1 MKRKDKRPNRDSNA
15 NHSARP
21 PANGKSPRPAS
32 GEKRSDTRGAARG
45 DTRSAA
51 RGDTRSAAPSAAR
64 GDQKGPSNPKR
75 KARRTGRLREP
86 GATPLDERRAIA
98 PESRAPESPRPLQ
111 SPRPAFTPSAPVIAE
126 SSAVDEFDLHD
137 PDLDSEEAFE
147 LGIGARVVHPN
158 TQYGEAFES
167 LPAEPLERKSGD
179 VEAQI
184 RALEARLDGL
194 IRQRHF
200 DDVNADP
207 EADSHDPVSERRG
220 ALAKTD
226 SSPPAKVEPAE
237 LPAEDFIARKW
248 GRSGLRSRSE
258 EFDDFGLDPSFEQ
271 RVKPVV
277 EFLYRSY
284 FRTTVE
290 GIDNVPA
297 EGRCIVVANHSGALP
312 LDGLMLRAA
321 LRIEHKQKRDLRWLA
336 EDFVYYLPFAGVFMN
351 RVGAV
356 RACPENAERLLE
368 KESIV
373 GVFPEGV
380 HGIKKLFQER
390 YRLQR
395 FGRGGYIRLC
405 LRMRA
410 PIVPCAIIGAEE
422 SSPLLYRLEGLTE
435 LLGLP
440 YFPIT
445 PTFPF
450 LGPAGLL
457 PAPTKWRMR
466 FGEPINLDNYG
477 PEAADDHVLVGR
489 LSERVR
495 SSIQSMLDS
504 GLRER
509 RSVWFG

>member
-1 MKRKDKRPNRDSNA
+1 MKRKDKSRKRDA
-15 NHSARP
+15 NSSSKEAARP
-21 PANGKSPRPAS
+21 RAAKAAPRDARRPAPR
-32 GEKRSDTRGAARG
+32 GEPERTPTNK
-45 DTRSAA
+45 
-51 RGDTRSAAPSAAR
+51 
-64 GDQKGPSNPKR
+64 KR
-75 KARRTGRLREP
+75 KARRTGRSHGPAGVR
-86 GATPLDERRAIA
+86 I
-98 PESRAPESPRPLQ
+98 ESRHIEKPK
-111 SPRPAFTPSAPVIAE
+111 PASAPSTITDSALAE
-126 SSAVDEFDLHD
+126 RTAVDEVGLGDTD
-137 PDLDSEEAFE
+137 IDSEEAFE
-147 LGIGARVVHPN
+147 LGIGSRVVPPT

-167 LPAEPLERKSGD
+167 SQPEPLERRTGD

-194 IRQRHF
+194 IRQRDF
-200 DDVNADP
+200 SDAAS
-207 EADSHDPVSERRG
+207 EAEAEAPAPSSERRPG
-220 ALAKTD
+220 PLAKST
-226 SSPPAKVEPAE
+226 SAPPARIESALP
-237 LPAEDFIARKW
+237 PAEDFISRKW
-248 GRSGLRSRSE
+248 GRAGLRSRSE
-258 EFDDFGLDPSFEQ
+258 DFDDFGLDPSFEQ
-271 RVKPVV
+271 RVLPAV
-277 EFLYRSY
+277 EFLYKTY
-284 FRTTVE
+284 FRTSVE

-312 LDGLMLRAA
+312 LDGPMLRAA
-321 LRIEHKQKRDLRWLA
+321 LRIEHAKKRDLRWLA

-368 KESIV
+368 KESLV
-373 GVFPEGV
+373 AVFPEGV
-380 HGIKKLFQER
+380 HGIKKLFRER
-390 YRLQR
+390 YHLQR

-445 PTFPF
+445 PTFPL
-450 LGPAGLL
+450 LGPLGLL

-466 FGEPINLDNYG
+466 FGEPIHLDSYG

-495 SSIQSMLDS
+495 SSIQAMLDS

>member
-1 MKRKDKRPNRDSNA
+1 MHTPRQAPM
-15 NHSARP
+15 HTPRP
-21 PANGKSPRPAS
+21 P
-32 GEKRSDTRGAARG
+32 
-45 DTRSAA
+45 
-51 RGDTRSAAPSAAR
+51 
-64 GDQKGPSNPKR
+64 
-75 KARRTGRLREP
+75 
-86 GATPLDERRAIA
+86 
-98 PESRAPESPRPLQ
+98 
-111 SPRPAFTPSAPVIAE
+111 FSAPPPLLDPHI
-126 SSAVDEFDLHD
+126 DEASLNETDLE
-137 PDLDSEEAFE
+137 SEEAFE
-147 LGIGARVVHPN
+147 LGIGARVIPPT
-158 TQYGEAFES
+158 TQYGEAYDS
-167 LPAEPLERKSGD
+167 TPPEPLERKAGD

-184 RALEARLDGL
+184 RGLEARLDGL

-200 DDVNADP
+200 AEPAPDSVNG
-207 EADSHDPVSERRG
+207 EPVSERST
-220 ALAKTD
+220 LAKAD
-226 SSPPAKVEPAE
+226 SSPPAKVESPE
-237 LPAEDFIARKW
+237 TPVSDFISRKW
-248 GRSGLRSRSE
+248 GRSALRSRSE
-258 EFDDFGLDPSFEQ
+258 EVDDFGLDPSFEQ

-284 FRTTVE
+284 FRTTAE
-290 GIDNVPA
+290 GIDHIPA

-380 HGIKKLFQER
+380 HGIKKLFQDR

-495 SSIQSMLDS
+495 SSIQAMLDS

>member
-1 MKRKDKRPNRDSNA
+1 VKRKDKRPKRDSSA
-15 NHSARP
+15 NQSVR
-21 PANGKSPRPAS
+21 SQPRPAKS
-32 GEKRSDTRGAARG
+32 EKRGEARGAAASG
-45 DTRSAA
+45 TRAEQ
-51 RGDTRSAAPSAAR
+51 RS
-64 GDQKGPSNPKR
+64 PSNPKR
-75 KARRTGRLREP
+75 KARRTGRNREP
-86 GATPLDERRAIA
+86 AAARPAERRVYPPTAPSSAPSGVIDER
-98 PESRAPESPRPLQ
+98 
-111 SPRPAFTPSAPVIAE
+111 T
-126 SSAVDEFDLHD
+126 AVDEAGLSDTD
-137 PDLDSEEAFE
+137 VDSEEAFE
-147 LGIGARVVHPN
+147 LGIGARIVPPT

-167 LPAEPLERKSGD
+167 APPIPQERKSGD

-200 DDVNADP
+200 ADVAAD
-207 EADSHDPVSERRG
+207 ADADRDDPVSERRG

-226 SSPPAKVEPAE
+226 SSPPAKVELAE
-237 LPAEDFIARKW
+237 PPAEDFISRKW
-248 GRSGLRSRSE
+248 GRAALRSRSE

-284 FRTTVE
+284 FRTTTE

-368 KESIV
+368 KEGIV

-380 HGIKKLFQER
+380 HGIKKLFQDR

-495 SSIQSMLDS
+495 SSIQAMLDS

>member
-1 MKRKDKRPNRDSNA
+1 MNRKDKSHKRGSNEASKDAGSSRPNEGAPRDVRQEA
-15 NHSARP
+15 
-21 PANGKSPRPAS
+21 KS
-32 GEKRSDTRGAARG
+32 
-45 DTRSAA
+45 
-51 RGDTRSAAPSAAR
+51 
-64 GDQKGPSNPKR
+64 PSNPKR
-75 KARRTGRLREP
+75 KARRTGRPRQPLEP
-86 GATPLDERRAIA
+86 RSPLAPRAAAPAERPQRTEPRRPPPPPPPPI
-98 PESRAPESPRPLQ
+98 EEQLSP
-111 SPRPAFTPSAPVIAE
+111 
-126 SSAVDEFDLHD
+126 VDEVGLGDTD
-137 PDLDSEEAFE
+137 IDSEEAFE
-147 LGIGARVVHPN
+147 LGIGSRVVPVT

-167 LPAEPLERKSGD
+167 TPPEPIERRSSGD

-194 IRQRHF
+194 IRQREF
-200 DDVNADP
+200 TETTGGDD
-207 EADSHDPVSERRG
+207 DPVSQRRSP
-220 ALAKTD
+220 LART
-226 SSPPAKVEPAE
+226 SSAPPAKVEAPAIE
-237 LPAEDFIARKW
+237 EEGFIARKW
-248 GRSGLRSRSE
+248 GRGALRNRAE
-258 EFDDFGLDPSFEQ
+258 EFDDFGLDPVFEE
-271 RVKPVV
+271 RVRPVV

-284 FRTTVE
+284 FRTSVE

-312 LDGLMLRAA
+312 LDGPMLRAA
-321 LRIEHKQKRDLRWLA
+321 MRIEHPQRRDLRWLA

-368 KESIV
+368 KESLV
-373 GVFPEGV
+373 AVFPEGV
-380 HGIKKLFQER
+380 HGIKKLFRER

-435 LLGLP
+435 LVGLP

-466 FGEPINLDNYG
+466 FGEPIHFDNYG

-495 SSIQSMLDS
+495 SSIQAMLDS

>member
-1 MKRKDKRPNRDSNA
+1 
-15 NHSARP
+15 
-21 PANGKSPRPAS
+21 
-32 GEKRSDTRGAARG
+32 
-45 DTRSAA
+45 
-51 RGDTRSAAPSAAR
+51 
-64 GDQKGPSNPKR
+64 
-75 KARRTGRLREP
+75 
-86 GATPLDERRAIA
+86 
-98 PESRAPESPRPLQ
+98 
-111 SPRPAFTPSAPVIAE
+111 
-126 SSAVDEFDLHD
+126 
-137 PDLDSEEAFE
+137 
-147 LGIGARVVHPN
+147 
-158 TQYGEAFES
+158 
-167 LPAEPLERKSGD
+167 
-179 VEAQI
+179 
-184 RALEARLDGL
+184 
-194 IRQRHF
+194 
-200 DDVNADP
+200 
-207 EADSHDPVSERRG
+207 
-220 ALAKTD
+220 
-226 SSPPAKVEPAE
+226 
-237 LPAEDFIARKW
+237 
-248 GRSGLRSRSE
+248 
-258 EFDDFGLDPSFEQ
+258 
-271 RVKPVV
+271 V

-284 FRTTVE
+284 FRTSVE

-312 LDGLMLRAA
+312 LDGPMLRAA
-321 LRIEHKQKRDLRWLA
+321 MRIEHPQKRDLRWLA

-368 KESIV
+368 KESLV
-373 GVFPEGV
+373 AVFPEGV
-380 HGIKKLFQER
+380 HGIKKLFRER

-466 FGEPINLDNYG
+466 FGEPIHFDNYG

-495 SSIQSMLDS
+495 SSIQAMLDS

>member
-1 MKRKDKRPNRDSNA
+1 VKRKDKRPQRNSSA
-15 NHSARP
+15 NHPNRSNDGRAQQRP
-21 PANGKSPRPAS
+21 EKS
-32 GEKRSDTRGAARG
+32 EKRGDGRGPAPVMARN
-45 DTRSAA
+45 DH
-51 RGDTRSAAPSAAR
+51 
-64 GDQKGPSNPKR
+64 KGPSNPKR
-75 KARRTGRLREP
+75 KARRTGRNREHAP
-86 GATPLDERRAIA
+86 GRPEERRLHMPPPSFGPPSSLIDERTEAA
-98 PESRAPESPRPLQ
+98 DAGFGDTE
-111 SPRPAFTPSAPVIAE
+111 V
-126 SSAVDEFDLHD
+126 
-137 PDLDSEEAFE
+137 DSEEAFE
-147 LGIGARVVHPN
+147 LGIGARVVPPT
-158 TQYGEAFES
+158 TQYGEAFDS
-167 LPAEPLERKSGD
+167 SPPSAHERKGD

-200 DDVNADP
+200 ADATAEP
-207 EADSHDPVSERRG
+207 EDEPVSERRG

-226 SSPPAKVEPAE
+226 SSPPAKLEAAEP
-237 LPAEDFIARKW
+237 PVEDFISRKW
-248 GRSGLRSRSE
+248 GRSALRSRAE

-271 RVKPVV
+271 RVKPVI

-284 FRTTVE
+284 FRTTAE
-290 GIDNVPA
+290 GVDNVPA

-321 LRIEHKQKRDLRWLA
+321 LRIDHKQKRDLRWLA

-495 SSIQSMLDS
+495 SSIQAMLDS

>member
-1 MKRKDKRPNRDSNA
+1 MKRKDKRPKRDPNA
-15 NHSARP
+15 TQAGSRPRP
-21 PANGKSPRPAS
+21 PKPAPR
-32 GEKRSDTRGAARG
+32 DAARQPARA
-45 DTRSAA
+45 DERS
-51 RGDTRSAAPSAAR
+51 
-64 GDQKGPSNPKR
+64 PSNPKR
-75 KARRTGRLREP
+75 KARRTGRTREP
-86 GATPLDERRAIA
+86 AAARVEARRAHQPHPPAAPAPAVIDERTAI
-98 PESRAPESPRPLQ
+98 
-111 SPRPAFTPSAPVIAE
+111 
-126 SSAVDEFDLHD
+126 DEVGLGDTD
-137 PDLDSEEAFE
+137 IDSEEAFE
-147 LGIGARVVHPN
+147 LGIGSRVVAPT

-167 LPAEPLERKSGD
+167 TPPDPEERKTTGD
-179 VEAQI
+179 VQAQI

-194 IRQRHF
+194 IRQRDF
-200 DDVNADP
+200 SEAATEDADD
-207 EADSHDPVSERRG
+207 EPVSERRG
-220 ALAKTD
+220 SLAK
-226 SSPPAKVEPAE
+226 SSSAPPAKLDP
-237 LPAEDFIARKW
+237 PGPIAEDFISRKW
-248 GRSGLRSRSE
+248 GRSALRSRSE
-258 EFDDFGLDPSFEQ
+258 EFDDFGLDPGFEQ

-284 FRTTVE
+284 FRTSVE

-321 LRIEHKQKRDLRWLA
+321 LRIEHRQKRDLRWLA

-368 KESIV
+368 KESLV

-435 LLGLP
+435 LVGLP

-495 SSIQSMLDS
+495 SSIQAMLDS

>member
-1 MKRKDKRPNRDSNA
+1 VNRKDKRPKQRNS
-15 NHSARP
+15 SASQST
-21 PANGKSPRPAS
+21 GPRPDKS
-32 GEKRSDTRGAARG
+32 KSKSKSEKRGDARSPAPGGARA
-45 DTRSAA
+45 SH
-51 RGDTRSAAPSAAR
+51 P
-64 GDQKGPSNPKR
+64 GPSNPKR
-75 KARRTGRLREP
+75 KARRTGHNRGPAEPRLGERRVQLP
-86 GATPLDERRAIA
+86 RRPIDAPPSVIDER
-98 PESRAPESPRPLQ
+98 
-111 SPRPAFTPSAPVIAE
+111 T
-126 SSAVDEFDLHD
+126 AVDEAGLSDTD
-137 PDLDSEEAFE
+137 IDSEEAFE
-147 LGIGARVVHPN
+147 LGIGARVVPPT

-167 LPAEPLERKSGD
+167 APPDPQERKSGD

-200 DDVNADP
+200 ADGP
-207 EADSHDPVSERRG
+207 ADAVAQDGEPVPRG
-220 ALAKTD
+220 ILAKTD
-226 SSPPAKVEPAE
+226 SSPPAQIDAGEP
-237 LPAEDFIARKW
+237 PASDFISRKW
-248 GRSGLRSRSE
+248 GRSALRSRSE

-284 FRTTVE
+284 FRTSVE

-297 EGRCIVVANHSGALP
+297 EGRCIVVANHSGAVP

-321 LRIEHKQKRDLRWLA
+321 LRIEHKQRRDLRWLA

-495 SSIQSMLDS
+495 SSIQAMLDS

>member
-1 MKRKDKRPNRDSNA
+1 MKRKDKSRKRDSNSSSKEA
-15 NHSARP
+15 ARP
-21 PANGKSPRPAS
+21 RAAKAAPRDARRPAPR
-32 GEKRSDTRGAARG
+32 GEPERTPTNK
-45 DTRSAA
+45 
-51 RGDTRSAAPSAAR
+51 
-64 GDQKGPSNPKR
+64 KR
-75 KARRTGRLREP
+75 KARRTGRSHGPAGVR
-86 GATPLDERRAIA
+86 I
-98 PESRAPESPRPLQ
+98 ESRHIEKPK
-111 SPRPAFTPSAPVIAE
+111 PASAPSTITDSALAE
-126 SSAVDEFDLHD
+126 RTAVDEVGLGDTD
-137 PDLDSEEAFE
+137 IDSEEAFE
-147 LGIGARVVHPN
+147 LGIGSRVVPPT

-167 LPAEPLERKSGD
+167 SQPEPLERRTGD

-194 IRQRHF
+194 IRQRDF
-200 DDVNADP
+200 SDAAS
-207 EADSHDPVSERRG
+207 EAEAEAPAPSSERRPG
-220 ALAKTD
+220 PLAKST
-226 SSPPAKVEPAE
+226 SAPPARIESALP
-237 LPAEDFIARKW
+237 PAEDFISRKW
-248 GRSGLRSRSE
+248 GRAGLRSRSE
-258 EFDDFGLDPSFEQ
+258 DFDDFGLDPSFEQ
-271 RVKPVV
+271 RVLPAV
-277 EFLYRSY
+277 EFLYKTY
-284 FRTTVE
+284 FRTSVE

-312 LDGLMLRAA
+312 LDGPMLRAA
-321 LRIEHKQKRDLRWLA
+321 LRIEHAKKRDLRWLA

-368 KESIV
+368 KESLV
-373 GVFPEGV
+373 AVFPEGV
-380 HGIKKLFQER
+380 HGIKKLFRER
-390 YRLQR
+390 YHLQR

-445 PTFPF
+445 PTFPL
-450 LGPAGLL
+450 LGPLGLL

-466 FGEPINLDNYG
+466 FGEPIHLDSYG

-495 SSIQSMLDS
+495 SSIQAMLDS

>member
-1 MKRKDKRPNRDSNA
+1 VKRKDKRPKRDSNGSP
-15 NHSARP
+15 NGARP
-21 PANGKSPRPAS
+21 RATKQAPR
-32 GEKRSDTRGAARG
+32 DAAR
-45 DTRSAA
+45 RAA
-51 RGDTRSAAPSAAR
+51 GRD
-64 GDQKGPSNPKR
+64 DQANANR
-75 KARRTGRLREP
+75 KARRTGRTREP
-86 GATPLDERRAIA
+86 AASRVEARRDHK
-98 PESRAPESPRPLQ
+98 PQP
-111 SPRPAFTPSAPVIAE
+111 PAADK
-126 SSAVDEFDLHD
+126 SAVVEEQSAIDEVGLGDTD
-137 PDLDSEEAFE
+137 VASEEAFE
-147 LGIGARVVHPN
+147 LGIGSRVVPLT
-158 TQYGEAFES
+158 TQYREAFES
-167 LPAEPLERKSGD
+167 APSAPEEQKTGD
-179 VEAQI
+179 VQAQI

-194 IRQRHF
+194 IRQRASA
-200 DDVNADP
+200 ADASLGDEDAEP
-207 EADSHDPVSERRG
+207 ISERRG
-220 ALAKTD
+220 SLVRSPSA
-226 SSPPAKVEPAE
+226 PPARVERAAP
-237 LPAEDFIARKW
+237 LSEDFVSRKW
-248 GRSGLRSRSE
+248 GRSALRSRSE
-258 EFDDFGLDPSFEQ
+258 EFDDFGLDPNFEQ
-271 RVKPVV
+271 RVRPLV

-284 FRTTVE
+284 FRTSVE
-290 GIDNVPA
+290 GVDNVPA

-321 LRIEHKQKRDLRWLA
+321 LRIEHAQKRDLRWLA

-368 KESIV
+368 KESLV

-440 YFPIT
+440 YFPLT
-445 PTFPF
+445 PTFPW
-450 LGPAGLL
+450 LGPIGLL

-466 FGEPINLDNYG
+466 FGEPIHLDNYG

-495 SSIQSMLDS
+495 SSIQAMLDS

>member
-1 MKRKDKRPNRDSNA
+1 MKRKDKRPKRDSSA
-15 NHSARP
+15 NPPARPQPRPAKSAKRGEARP
-21 PANGKSPRPAS
+21 PAPAS
-32 GEKRSDTRGAARG
+32 AR
-45 DTRSAA
+45 AE
-51 RGDTRSAAPSAAR
+51 
-64 GDQKGPSNPKR
+64 QKSPSNPKR
-75 KARRTGRLREP
+75 KARRTGRTREP
-86 GATPLDERRAIA
+86 AAARVGERRVHPPQPLISAPSAVLDER
-98 PESRAPESPRPLQ
+98 
-111 SPRPAFTPSAPVIAE
+111 T
-126 SSAVDEFDLHD
+126 AVDEAGLSDTD
-137 PDLDSEEAFE
+137 IDSEEAFE
-147 LGIGARVVHPN
+147 LGIGARVVPLT

-167 LPAEPLERKSGD
+167 TPPAPQERKSGD

-200 DDVNADP
+200 GDAAADA
-207 EADSHDPVSERRG
+207 EAEDSDPVSERR
-220 ALAKTD
+220 APLAKTD
-226 SSPPAKVEPAE
+226 SAPPAKVEPPE
-237 LPAEDFIARKW
+237 LPAEDFISRKW
-248 GRSGLRSRSE
+248 GRSALRSRSE
-258 EFDDFGLDPSFEQ
+258 EFDDFGLDPGFEQ

-368 KESIV
+368 KEGIV

-410 PIVPCAIIGAEE
+410 PIVPAR
-422 SSPLLYRLEGLTE
+422 S
-435 LLGLP
+435 
-440 YFPIT
+440 
-445 PTFPF
+445 
-450 LGPAGLL
+450 
-457 PAPTKWRMR
+457 
-466 FGEPINLDNYG
+466 
-477 PEAADDHVLVGR
+477 
-489 LSERVR
+489 SERKSRAR
-495 SSIQSMLDS
+495 SCIAW
-504 GLRER
+504 RA
-509 RSVWFG
+509 

>member
-1 MKRKDKRPNRDSNA
+1 MKRKDKRPKRESSA
-15 NHSARP
+15 NQSSARP
-21 PANGKSPRPAS
+21 RPAK
-32 GEKRSDTRGAARG
+32 GEMRGNERPRAPGVAR
-45 DTRSAA
+45 TE
-51 RGDTRSAAPSAAR
+51 
-64 GDQKGPSNPKR
+64 QKTPSNPKR
-75 KARRTGRLREP
+75 KARRTGRTREP
-86 GATPLDERRAIA
+86 AAARFGEPRDATPHAPISAPPGVIDER
-98 PESRAPESPRPLQ
+98 
-111 SPRPAFTPSAPVIAE
+111 T
-126 SSAVDEFDLHD
+126 AVDEAGLSDTD
-137 PDLDSEEAFE
+137 IDSEEAFE
-147 LGIGARVVHPN
+147 LGIGARVVPPT

-167 LPAEPLERKSGD
+167 APPDPHERKSGD

-200 DDVNADP
+200 GDAAA
-207 EADSHDPVSERRG
+207 ETETASGDPVSERRG
-220 ALAKTD
+220 PLPLAKTD
-226 SSPPAKVEPAE
+226 SSPPVKVDPAP
-237 LPAEDFIARKW
+237 LPVEDFISRKW
-248 GRSGLRSRSE
+248 GRSAMRSRSE

-435 LLGLP
+435 LVGLP

-495 SSIQSMLDS
+495 SSIQAMLDS

>member
-1 MKRKDKRPNRDSNA
+1 MKRKDKRPKRDSSA
-15 NHSARP
+15 NQSARP
-21 PANGKSPRPAS
+21 QQRPAKT
-32 GEKRSDTRGAARG
+32 EKRGDARG
-45 DTRSAA
+45 PAPGA
-51 RGDTRSAAPSAAR
+51 RVEPRT
-64 GDQKGPSNPKR
+64 PSNPKR
-75 KARRTGRLREP
+75 KARRTGRNREP
-86 GATPLDERRAIA
+86 AAARLGERRAH
-98 PESRAPESPRPLQ
+98 
-111 SPRPAFTPSAPVIAE
+111 TPQPPISAPSSVIDE
-126 SSAVDEFDLHD
+126 RTAVDQAGLSDTD
-137 PDLDSEEAFE
+137 IDSEEAFE
-147 LGIGARVVHPN
+147 LGIGARVVPPT

-167 LPAEPLERKSGD
+167 APPAPQERKAGD

-200 DDVNADP
+200 GDAAA
-207 EADSHDPVSERRG
+207 EAEVETAEPVSERRG
-220 ALAKTD
+220 PLAKTD
-226 SSPPAKVEPAE
+226 SSPPVKVDPTP
-237 LPAEDFIARKW
+237 LPVEDFIARKW

-271 RVKPVV
+271 RVKPIV

-290 GIDNVPA
+290 GIDHVPA

-495 SSIQSMLDS
+495 SSIQAMLDG

>member
-1 MKRKDKRPNRDSNA
+1 LIDER
-15 NHSARP
+15 
-21 PANGKSPRPAS
+21 
-32 GEKRSDTRGAARG
+32 TAAAEAGLG
-45 DTRSAA
+45 DT
-51 RGDTRSAAPSAAR
+51 D
-64 GDQKGPSNPKR
+64 
-75 KARRTGRLREP
+75 
-86 GATPLDERRAIA
+86 
-98 PESRAPESPRPLQ
+98 
-111 SPRPAFTPSAPVIAE
+111 V
-126 SSAVDEFDLHD
+126 
-137 PDLDSEEAFE
+137 DSEEAFE
-147 LGIGARVVHPN
+147 LGIGARVVPPT
-158 TQYGEAFES
+158 TQYGEAFDS
-167 LPAEPLERKSGD
+167 SPPPSIGERKSGD

-200 DDVNADP
+200 ADLP
-207 EADSHDPVSERRG
+207 AEPSDEPVSERG
-220 ALAKTD
+220 VLAKAD
-226 SSPPAKVEPAE
+226 SSAPAKLDPAE
-237 LPAEDFIARKW
+237 APIEDFISRKW
-248 GRSGLRSRSE
+248 GRSALRSRAE

-271 RVKPVV
+271 RVKPVI

-284 FRTTVE
+284 FRTTAE
-290 GIDNVPA
+290 GVDNVPA

-321 LRIEHKQKRDLRWLA
+321 LRIDHKQKRDLRWLA

>member
-1 MKRKDKRPNRDSNA
+1 MKRKDKRPKRDSSA
-15 NHSARP
+15 NQSVR
-21 PANGKSPRPAS
+21 SQPRPAKS
-32 GEKRSDTRGAARG
+32 EKRGEARGAAASGARAEQ
-45 DTRSAA
+45 RS
-51 RGDTRSAAPSAAR
+51 
-64 GDQKGPSNPKR
+64 PSNPKR
-75 KARRTGRLREP
+75 KARRTGRNREP
-86 GATPLDERRAIA
+86 AAARPAERRVYPPTAPSNAPSGVIDER
-98 PESRAPESPRPLQ
+98 
-111 SPRPAFTPSAPVIAE
+111 T
-126 SSAVDEFDLHD
+126 AVDEAGLSDTD
-137 PDLDSEEAFE
+137 VDSEEAFE
-147 LGIGARVVHPN
+147 LGIGARIVPPT

-167 LPAEPLERKSGD
+167 APPIPQERKSGD

-200 DDVNADP
+200 ADVAAD
-207 EADSHDPVSERRG
+207 ADADRDDPVSERRG

-226 SSPPAKVEPAE
+226 SSPPAKVELAE
-237 LPAEDFIARKW
+237 PPAEDFISRKW
-248 GRSGLRSRSE
+248 GRAALRSRSE

-284 FRTTVE
+284 FRTTTE

-368 KESIV
+368 KEGIV

-380 HGIKKLFQER
+380 HGIKKLFQDR

-495 SSIQSMLDS
+495 SSIQAMLDS

>member
-1 MKRKDKRPNRDSNA
+1 MKRKDKRPKRESNA
-15 NHSARP
+15 NHSGRAQPRP
-21 PANGKSPRPAS
+21 GKS
-32 GEKRSDTRGAARG
+32 EKRSEARA
-45 DTRSAA
+45 TTPSNA
-51 RGDTRSAAPSAAR
+51 RVE
-64 GDQKGPSNPKR
+64 QKSPSNPKR
-75 KARRTGRLREP
+75 KARRTGRNREP
-86 GATPLDERRAIA
+86 AAARLGEGRVQTPRLLPNTPSGVIDER
-98 PESRAPESPRPLQ
+98 
-111 SPRPAFTPSAPVIAE
+111 T
-126 SSAVDEFDLHD
+126 AVDQAGLSDTD
-137 PDLDSEEAFE
+137 IDSEEAFE
-147 LGIGARVVHPN
+147 LGIGARIVPPT

-167 LPAEPLERKSGD
+167 MPPEPQERKTGD

-200 DDVNADP
+200 GDAAA
-207 EADSHDPVSERRG
+207 EAEVEAKSDKPISERRG

-226 SSPPAKVEPAE
+226 SSPPAKLEPAE
-237 LPAEDFIARKW
+237 LPVEDFISRKW
-248 GRSGLRSRSE
+248 GRSALRSRSE

-284 FRTTVE
+284 FRTTAE

-368 KESIV
+368 KENIV

-495 SSIQSMLDS
+495 SAIQAMLDS

>member
-1 MKRKDKRPNRDSNA
+1 RGPA
-15 NHSARP
+15 ARLGQPRVHPRQP
-21 PANGKSPRPAS
+21 PAP
-32 GEKRSDTRGAARG
+32 
-45 DTRSAA
+45 
-51 RGDTRSAAPSAAR
+51 
-64 GDQKGPSNPKR
+64 
-75 KARRTGRLREP
+75 LEP
-86 GATPLDERRAIA
+86 
-98 PESRAPESPRPLQ
+98 
-111 SPRPAFTPSAPVIAE
+111 
-126 SSAVDEFDLHD
+126 SSAVIDERTAVVEAGLSDTD
-137 PDLDSEEAFE
+137 IDSEEAFE
-147 LGIGARVVHPN
+147 LGIGARVVPPT

-167 LPAEPLERKSGD
+167 PPPDPQERRSGD

-200 DDVNADP
+200 ADGAADAGAEGADP
-207 EADSHDPVSERRG
+207 TPERRG
-220 ALAKTD
+220 PLAKTD
-226 SSPPAKVEPAE
+226 SAPPAKVESPE
-237 LPAEDFIARKW
+237 LPASDFISRKW
-248 GRSGLRSRSE
+248 GRSALRSRSE

-271 RVKPVV
+271 RVKPIV

-368 KESIV
+368 KEGIV

-435 LLGLP
+435 LVGLP

-445 PTFPF
+445 PTFPL

-495 SSIQSMLDS
+495 SSIQSMLDG

>member
-15 NHSARP
+15 NHQARP
-21 PANGKSPRPAS
+21 EQRPAKS
-32 GEKRSDTRGAARG
+32 GKRDERRGPAPTAGRG
-45 DTRSAA
+45 YPPNHAHA
-51 RGDTRSAAPSAAR
+51 G
-64 GDQKGPSNPKR
+64 QKGGPSNPKR
-75 KARRTGRLREP
+75 KARRTGRNHDHAGVRL
-86 GATPLDERRAIA
+86 GD
-98 PESRAPESPRPLQ
+98 PRPHVPPPPY
-111 SPRPAFTPSAPVIAE
+111 SPPPH
-126 SSAVDEFDLHD
+126 AVDPRTAIDAGDLGD
-137 PDLDSEEAFE
+137 TELDSEEAFE
-147 LGIGARVVHPN
+147 LGIGARIVPPT
-158 TQYGEAFES
+158 TQYGEAFDS
-167 LPAEPLERKSGD
+167 TPPAAQERKAGD

-200 DDVNADP
+200 GDAAA
-207 EADSHDPVSERRG
+207 EAANSEPVSERP
-220 ALAKTD
+220 ATLTKSESA
-226 SSPPAKVEPAE
+226 PPIEAEPA
-237 LPAEDFIARKW
+237 AASVEDFISRKW
-248 GRSGLRSRSE
+248 GRSALRSRSE

-271 RVKPVV
+271 RVKPVI

-284 FRTTVE
+284 FRTTAE
-290 GIDNVPA
+290 GVDNVPA

-495 SSIQSMLDS
+495 SSIQAMLDS

>member
-1 MKRKDKRPNRDSNA
+1 M
-15 NHSARP
+15 ARP
-21 PANGKSPRPAS
+21 
-32 GEKRSDTRGAARG
+32 EH
-45 DTRSAA
+45 
-51 RGDTRSAAPSAAR
+51 
-64 GDQKGPSNPKR
+64 KGPSNPKR
-75 KARRTGRLREP
+75 KARRRGRNREHAP
-86 GATPLDERRAIA
+86 ARPEAPRLHLPPPSFSPPSGMIDERTA
-98 PESRAPESPRPLQ
+98 
-111 SPRPAFTPSAPVIAE
+111 
-126 SSAVDEFDLHD
+126 AVEAGLGDTDI
-137 PDLDSEEAFE
+137 DSEEAFE
-147 LGIGARVVHPN
+147 LGIGARVVPPT
-158 TQYGEAFES
+158 TQYGEAFDS
-167 LPAEPLERKSGD
+167 TPPAAHERKGD

-200 DDVNADP
+200 ADATT
-207 EADSHDPVSERRG
+207 ETESDEPVSEGRG

-226 SSPPAKVEPAE
+226 SSPPAKLEPAE
-237 LPAEDFIARKW
+237 PPVEDFISRKW
-248 GRSGLRSRSE
+248 GRSALRSRAE

-284 FRTTVE
+284 FRTTAE
-290 GIDNVPA
+290 GVDNVPA

-321 LRIEHKQKRDLRWLA
+321 LRIDHKQKRDLRWLA

-351 RVGAV
+351 RIGAV

-495 SSIQSMLDS
+495 SSIQAMLDS

>member
-1 MKRKDKRPNRDSNA
+1 MKRKDKRPKRDSSA
-15 NHSARP
+15 NQPARSQPRPNKGDRRADGRGTAPNSAR
-21 PANGKSPRPAS
+21 AEAKS
-32 GEKRSDTRGAARG
+32 
-45 DTRSAA
+45 
-51 RGDTRSAAPSAAR
+51 
-64 GDQKGPSNPKR
+64 PSNPKR
-75 KARRTGRLREP
+75 KARRTGRSREPAPARHEPGSARREPAPPRREP
-86 GATPLDERRAIA
+86 GSARLEDRRIHTPEAHFDAASAPSAVLDER
-98 PESRAPESPRPLQ
+98 
-111 SPRPAFTPSAPVIAE
+111 T
-126 SSAVDEFDLHD
+126 AVDQAGLSDTGI
-137 PDLDSEEAFE
+137 DSEEAFE
-147 LGIGARVVHPN
+147 LGIGARIVPPT

-167 LPAEPLERKSGD
+167 MPPPVQERRTGD

-200 DDVNADP
+200 SDP
-207 EADSHDPVSERRG
+207 SAETASGDPVPERR
-220 ALAKTD
+220 AELVKTD
-226 SSPPAKVEPAE
+226 SSPPATVEQPEPPAS
-237 LPAEDFIARKW
+237 DFISRKW
-248 GRSGLRSRSE
+248 GRSALRSRSE

-271 RVKPVV
+271 RVKPLV

-284 FRTTVE
+284 FRTTAE
-290 GIDNVPA
+290 GVDNVPA

-368 KESIV
+368 KEGIV

>member
-1 MKRKDKRPNRDSNA
+1 MKRKDKRPKRESNA
-15 NHSARP
+15 THSGR
-21 PANGKSPRPAS
+21 SQPRAAKT
-32 GEKRSDTRGAARG
+32 EKRSEARA
-45 DTRSAA
+45 S
-51 RGDTRSAAPSAAR
+51 APSHVRA
-64 GDQKGPSNPKR
+64 DQKSPSNPKR
-75 KARRTGRLREP
+75 KARRTGRNREP
-86 GATPLDERRAIA
+86 AAARLGERRTPTPRLLPNAPPIAIDER
-98 PESRAPESPRPLQ
+98 
-111 SPRPAFTPSAPVIAE
+111 T
-126 SSAVDEFDLHD
+126 AVDEAGLSDTD
-137 PDLDSEEAFE
+137 IVSEEAFE
-147 LGIGARVVHPN
+147 LGIGARIVPPT

-167 LPAEPLERKSGD
+167 IPPAPQERKSGD

-200 DDVNADP
+200 ADP
-207 EADSHDPVSERRG
+207 PAEEGEAESDKPVSERRG

-226 SSPPAKVEPAE
+226 SSPPATVEPAE
-237 LPAEDFIARKW
+237 PPIQDFISRKW
-248 GRSGLRSRSE
+248 GRSALRSRSE

-284 FRTTVE
+284 FRTTAE

-368 KESIV
+368 KEGIV

-466 FGEPINLDNYG
+466 FGEPIHLDNYG

>member
-1 MKRKDKRPNRDSNA
+1 MKRKNKHGQRESNTMNERPRAPGVGARGPAGGSRGAGGSSRGPSTGPRGPGGGGRGPHRGHAGPRDGG
-15 NHSARP
+15 HRP
-21 PANGKSPRPAS
+21 GGDGAHRPS
-32 GEKRSDTRGAARG
+32 GESSGGKHPPKNQRARG
-45 DTRSAA
+45 GQA
-51 RGDTRSAAPSAAR
+51 
-64 GDQKGPSNPKR
+64 
-75 KARRTGRLREP
+75 REP
-86 GATPLDERRAIA
+86 ERVETRRREPERVSAPPEPPLDLTIEDADFA
-98 PESRAPESPRPLQ
+98 D
-111 SPRPAFTPSAPVIAE
+111 V
-126 SSAVDEFDLHD
+126 
-137 PDLDSEEAFE
+137 DSEEAFE
-147 LGIGARVVHPN
+147 LGIGSRVVPPT
-158 TQYGEAFES
+158 TQYGEAYES
-167 LPAEPLERKSGD
+167 TPPPTEERRGD

-194 IRQRHF
+194 IRRREL
-200 DDVNADP
+200 DDGDDDDAP
-207 EADSHDPVSERRG
+207 GISERKP
-220 ALAKTD
+220 APLAKT
-226 SSPPAKVEPAE
+226 SSAPPANVEPAS
-237 LPAEDFIARKW
+237 PAEDDFISRKW
-248 GRSGLRSRSE
+248 GRNALRNRAE
-258 EFDDFGLDPSFEQ
+258 DFDDFGLDPTFER
-271 RVKPVV
+271 RVLPAV
-277 EFLYRSY
+277 EFLYKSY

-290 GIDNVPA
+290 GIENVPA

-312 LDGLMLRAA
+312 LDGPMLRTA
-321 LRIEHKQKRDLRWLA
+321 LRLEHSHRRDLRWLA

-368 KESIV
+368 KESLV
-373 GVFPEGV
+373 AVFPEGV
-380 HGIKKLFQER
+380 HGIKKLFRER
-390 YRLQR
+390 YHLQR

-422 SSPLLYRLEGLTE
+422 SSPLLYRMEGLTE

-440 YFPIT
+440 YLPIT

-450 LGPAGLL
+450 LGPVGLL

-466 FGEPINLDNYG
+466 FGEPIHFDSYG

-495 SSIQSMLDS
+495 SAIQAMLDS

>member
-1 MKRKDKRPNRDSNA
+1 MKRKDKRPKRDSSA
-15 NHSARP
+15 NQDATRARSAKSMPRETARRAAASSPEKAPAAAKKRKQGRSGRTREPAGSRVEERRGHKP
-21 PANGKSPRPAS
+21 PTSSAS
-32 GEKRSDTRGAARG
+32 GPSPA
-45 DTRSAA
+45 
-51 RGDTRSAAPSAAR
+51 SAAPAVVEE
-64 GDQKGPSNPKR
+64 
-75 KARRTGRLREP
+75 L
-86 GATPLDERRAIA
+86 
-98 PESRAPESPRPLQ
+98 
-111 SPRPAFTPSAPVIAE
+111 
-126 SSAVDEFDLHD
+126 SAVDEVGLGDTD
-137 PDLDSEEAFE
+137 IDSEEAFE
-147 LGIGARVVHPN
+147 LGIGARVVPPT

-167 LPAEPLERKSGD
+167 TPTAPQERSTDD
-179 VEAQI
+179 VQAQI

-194 IRQRHF
+194 IRQRDYSEEGE
-200 DDVNADP
+200 DDAAAA
-207 EADSHDPVSERRG
+207 EPVSERRG
-220 ALAKTD
+220 SLAR
-226 SSPPAKVEPAE
+226 SSSAPPAKVEPAE
-237 LPAEDFIARKW
+237 PVAEDYISRKW
-248 GRSGLRSRSE
+248 GRGALRSRAE
-258 EFDDFGLDPSFEQ
+258 EFDDFGLDPAFEQ
-271 RVKPVV
+271 RVKPAV

-284 FRTTVE
+284 FRTSVE

-312 LDGLMLRAA
+312 LDGPMLRAA
-321 LRIEHKQKRDLRWLA
+321 MRIEHAQKRDLRWLA

-368 KESIV
+368 KESLV
-373 GVFPEGV
+373 AVFPEGV
-380 HGIKKLFQER
+380 HGIKKLFRER

-466 FGEPINLDNYG
+466 FGEPIHFDNYG

-495 SSIQSMLDS
+495 SSIQAMLDS

>member
-1 MKRKDKRPNRDSNA
+1 VKRKDKRPQRDSSA
-15 NHSARP
+15 NDRNRERQQARP
-21 PANGKSPRPAS
+21 PARPAKS
-32 GEKRSDTRGAARG
+32 EKRGEGRAPAPNPAR
-45 DTRSAA
+45 AEH
-51 RGDTRSAAPSAAR
+51 
-64 GDQKGPSNPKR
+64 KGPSNPKR
-75 KARRTGRLREP
+75 KARRTGRNREHAAARP
-86 GATPLDERRAIA
+86 EAPRLHLPPSSFGPSSSVIDERTA
-98 PESRAPESPRPLQ
+98 
-111 SPRPAFTPSAPVIAE
+111 
-126 SSAVDEFDLHD
+126 AVEAGLGDTEI
-137 PDLDSEEAFE
+137 DSEEAFE
-147 LGIGARVVHPN
+147 LGIGARVVPPT
-158 TQYGEAFES
+158 TQYGEAFDS
-167 LPAEPLERKSGD
+167 APPSTHERKGD

-200 DDVNADP
+200 ADATT
-207 EADSHDPVSERRG
+207 ETESDEPVSERRG

-226 SSPPAKVEPAE
+226 SSPPARLEAAEP
-237 LPAEDFIARKW
+237 PIEDFISRKW
-248 GRSGLRSRSE
+248 GRSALRSRAE

-271 RVKPVV
+271 RVKPIV

-284 FRTTVE
+284 FRTTAE

-321 LRIEHKQKRDLRWLA
+321 LRIDHKQKRDLRWLA

-495 SSIQSMLDS
+495 SSIQAMLDS

>member
-1 MKRKDKRPNRDSNA
+1 VKRKDNRPKRDSSA
-15 NHSARP
+15 NQSSKPRSA
-21 PANGKSPRPAS
+21 KS
-32 GEKRSDTRGAARG
+32 EKRSDGRKPAPNITRAEPK
-45 DTRSAA
+45 S
-51 RGDTRSAAPSAAR
+51 
-64 GDQKGPSNPKR
+64 PSNPKR
-75 KARRTGRLREP
+75 KARRTGRNRAPARVGEHQVHP
-86 GATPLDERRAIA
+86 PQPPISSPSGVIDER
-98 PESRAPESPRPLQ
+98 
-111 SPRPAFTPSAPVIAE
+111 T
-126 SSAVDEFDLHD
+126 AVDEAGLSDTD
-137 PDLDSEEAFE
+137 IDSEEAFE
-147 LGIGARVVHPN
+147 LGIGARVVPV
-158 TQYGEAFES
+158 TMQYGEAFES
-167 LPAEPLERKSGD
+167 APLEREERKSGD

-200 DDVNADP
+200 ADGAA
-207 EADSHDPVSERRG
+207 ETEVESGDPVSQPRA
-220 ALAKTD
+220 ALTKTE
-226 SSPPAKVEPAE
+226 SSPPAKIEPAQ
-237 LPAEDFIARKW
+237 LPVEDFIARKW
-248 GRSGLRSRSE
+248 GRSALRSRSE
-258 EFDDFGLDPSFEQ
+258 EFDDFGLDPRFEQ

-290 GIDNVPA
+290 GIEHVPA

-321 LRIEHKQKRDLRWLA
+321 LRIEHPQKRDLRWLA

-495 SSIQSMLDS
+495 SSIQAMLDS

>member
-1 MKRKDKRPNRDSNA
+1 MKRKDKRPKRDSSA
-15 NHSARP
+15 NQPNRESREARP
-21 PANGKSPRPAS
+21 QARSEARPS
-32 GEKRSDTRGAARG
+32 KGQRRG
-45 DTRSAA
+45 DGRAPAPNMA
-51 RGDTRSAAPSAAR
+51 RPEH
-64 GDQKGPSNPKR
+64 KGPSNPKR
-75 KARRTGRLREP
+75 KARRTGRNREHAP
-86 GATPLDERRAIA
+86 ARPQAARPHLPAPSFGPSSTDIDEHTAAIEA
-98 PESRAPESPRPLQ
+98 GLGD
-111 SPRPAFTPSAPVIAE
+111 TGI
-126 SSAVDEFDLHD
+126 
-137 PDLDSEEAFE
+137 DSEEAFE
-147 LGIGARVVHPN
+147 LGIGARVVPPT
-158 TQYGEAFES
+158 TQYGEAFDS
-167 LPAEPLERKSGD
+167 TPPSTHERKGD

-200 DDVNADP
+200 ADAAT
-207 EADSHDPVSERRG
+207 EAESDEPVSERRG

-226 SSPPAKVEPAE
+226 SSPPARVEAVDP
-237 LPAEDFIARKW
+237 PVSDFISRKW
-248 GRSGLRSRSE
+248 GRSALRSRAE

-284 FRTTVE
+284 FRTTAE

-321 LRIEHKQKRDLRWLA
+321 LRIDHKQKRDLRWLA

-495 SSIQSMLDS
+495 SSIQAMLDS

>member
-1 MKRKDKRPNRDSNA
+1 MKRKDNSRKPDSKSSSKEAAKPRPVK
-15 NHSARP
+15 SAKPRRP
-21 PANGKSPRPAS
+21 PPR
-32 GEKRSDTRGAARG
+32 GEADRTPTNK
-45 DTRSAA
+45 
-51 RGDTRSAAPSAAR
+51 
-64 GDQKGPSNPKR
+64 KR
-75 KARRTGRLREP
+75 KALRNGRDRKP
-86 GATPLDERRAIA
+86 AGVRI
-98 PESRAPESPRPLQ
+98 ESRHIEKPK
-111 SPRPAFTPSAPVIAE
+111 PAFTAHSLTEPALVE
-126 SSAVDEFDLHD
+126 RTAVDEVGLGDTD
-137 PDLDSEEAFE
+137 IDSDEAFE
-147 LGIGARVVHPN
+147 LGIGSPLVPPN

-167 LPAEPLERKSGD
+167 LQPAPLERRTGD

-194 IRQRHF
+194 IRRRDF
-200 DDVNADP
+200 SDAAA
-207 EADSHDPVSERRG
+207 EAEAEPAPPSSERRPG
-220 ALAKTD
+220 PLAKST
-226 SSPPAKVEPAE
+226 SAPPARVDSALP
-237 LPAEDFIARKW
+237 PAEDFIARKW
-248 GRSGLRSRSE
+248 GRSALRSRSE
-258 EFDDFGLDPSFEQ
+258 DFDDFGLDPNFEQ
-271 RVKPVV
+271 RVRPAV
-277 EFLYRSY
+277 EFLYKTY
-284 FRTTVE
+284 FRTSVE

-312 LDGLMLRAA
+312 LDGPMLRAA
-321 LRIEHKQKRDLRWLA
+321 LRIEHAKKRDLRWLA

-368 KESIV
+368 KESV
-373 GVFPEGV
+373 VAVFPEGV
-380 HGIKKLFQER
+380 HGIKKLFRER
-390 YRLQR
+390 YHLQR

-410 PIVPCAIIGAEE
+410 PIIPCAIIGAEE
-422 SSPLLYRLEGLTE
+422 SSPLLYRLEGLTQ

-445 PTFPF
+445 PTFPL

-457 PAPTKWRMR
+457 PAPTKWKIR
-466 FGEPINLDNYG
+466 FGEPIHLDSYG

-495 SSIQSMLDS
+495 SSIQAMLDS

>member
-1 MKRKDKRPNRDSNA
+1 MKRKDKRPKRDSSA
-15 NHSARP
+15 NHPKQSARP
-21 PANGKSPRPAS
+21 ETRPAKH
-32 GEKRSDTRGAARG
+32 EQRSDGRGPAPSFARG
-45 DTRSAA
+45 DH
-51 RGDTRSAAPSAAR
+51 
-64 GDQKGPSNPKR
+64 KGPSNPKR
-75 KARRTGRLREP
+75 KARRNGRNHEHTP
-86 GATPLDERRAIA
+86 GRAGERRPPMPRPSFSPPSSSLIDER
-98 PESRAPESPRPLQ
+98 
-111 SPRPAFTPSAPVIAE
+111 T
-126 SSAVDEFDLHD
+126 AVDQAGLSGTDI
-137 PDLDSEEAFE
+137 DSEEAFE
-147 LGIGARVVHPN
+147 LGIGARVVPPT
-158 TQYGEAFES
+158 TQYGEAFDS
-167 LPAEPLERKSGD
+167 APPSAHERRTGD

-200 DDVNADP
+200 ADVAVETASD
-207 EADSHDPVSERRG
+207 EPVSERRG

-226 SSPPAKVEPAE
+226 SAPPAKLEPAE
-237 LPAEDFIARKW
+237 PPAEDFISRKW
-248 GRSGLRSRSE
+248 GRAGLRSRAE

-284 FRTTVE
+284 FRTTAE
-290 GIDNVPA
+290 GVDNVPA

-321 LRIEHKQKRDLRWLA
+321 LRIDHKQKRDLRWLA

-495 SSIQSMLDS
+495 SSIQAMLDS

>member
-1 MKRKDKRPNRDSNA
+1 VKRKNKRTRRDGRDS
-15 NHSARP
+15 SATKEGTRP
-21 PANGKSPRPAS
+21 RVAKTAPR
-32 GEKRSDTRGAARG
+32 EAAR
-45 DTRSAA
+45 RAA
-51 RGDTRSAAPSAAR
+51 HADNAKAT
-64 GDQKGPSNPKR
+64 PK
-75 KARRTGRLREP
+75 KHKPRTGRKREP
-86 GATPLDERRAIA
+86 ATSRAETRRSLKPKEPAQSASLPVIDERATLED
-98 PESRAPESPRPLQ
+98 PEFGAD
-111 SPRPAFTPSAPVIAE
+111 V
-126 SSAVDEFDLHD
+126 
-137 PDLDSEEAFE
+137 DSEEAFE
-147 LGIGARVVHPN
+147 LGIGSRVVPPT

-167 LPAEPLERKSGD
+167 APPAADERRGGD

-194 IRQRHF
+194 IRRRDF
-200 DDVNADP
+200 DESGHEDDAARDAP
-207 EADSHDPVSERRG
+207 PSESHPG
-220 ALAKTD
+220 LLAKAP
-226 SSPPAKVEPAE
+226 SAPPPTIEPPQPLAN
-237 LPAEDFIARKW
+237 DFISRKW
-248 GRSGLRSRSE
+248 GRTALRNRSE
-258 EFDDFGLDPSFEQ
+258 DFDDFGLDPAFER
-271 RVKPVV
+271 RVQPAV
-277 EFLYRSY
+277 EFLYKSY
-284 FRTTVE
+284 FRTSVE
-290 GIDNVPA
+290 GIDNVPG

-312 LDGLMLRAA
+312 LDGPMLRMAM
-321 LRIEHKQKRDLRWLA
+321 RIEHAQRRDLRWLA

-368 KESIV
+368 KESLV
-373 GVFPEGV
+373 AVFPEGV
-380 HGIKKLFQER
+380 HGIKKLFRER
-390 YRLQR
+390 YHLQR

-450 LGPAGLL
+450 LGPIGLL

-466 FGEPINLDNYG
+466 FGEPIHFDSYG
-477 PEAADDHVLVGR
+477 PEAADDHVLVNR

-495 SSIQSMLDS
+495 SSIQAMLDS

>member
-1 MKRKDKRPNRDSNA
+1 MKRKDKRPKRDSSANHP

-21 PANGKSPRPAS
+21 QPRPAKH
-32 GEKRSDTRGAARG
+32 EQRSDGRGPAPSFARG
-45 DTRSAA
+45 E
-51 RGDTRSAAPSAAR
+51 
-64 GDQKGPSNPKR
+64 QKGPSNPKR
-75 KARRTGRLREP
+75 KARRNGRNHEHAP
-86 GATPLDERRAIA
+86 GRAGDRRPPMPAPSFSVPSSSLIDER
-98 PESRAPESPRPLQ
+98 
-111 SPRPAFTPSAPVIAE
+111 T
-126 SSAVDEFDLHD
+126 AVDEAGLSGTDI
-137 PDLDSEEAFE
+137 DSEEAFE
-147 LGIGARVVHPN
+147 LGIGARVVPPT
-158 TQYGEAFES
+158 TQYGEAFDS
-167 LPAEPLERKSGD
+167 SPPSAHERRTGD

-200 DDVNADP
+200 ADVALETASD
-207 EADSHDPVSERRG
+207 EPVSERGG
-220 ALAKTD
+220 ALAKTE
-226 SSPPAKVEPAE
+226 SAPPAKLEPAE
-237 LPAEDFIARKW
+237 PPAEDFISRKW
-248 GRSGLRSRSE
+248 GRAGLRSRAE

-271 RVKPVV
+271 RVKPLV

-284 FRTTVE
+284 FRTTAE
-290 GIDNVPA
+290 GVDNVPA

-321 LRIEHKQKRDLRWLA
+321 LRIDHKQKRDLRWLA

-495 SSIQSMLDS
+495 SSIQAMLDS

>member
-1 MKRKDKRPNRDSNA
+1 VKRKDKRPKRDSSA
-15 NHSARP
+15 NQSGRPRPAKSEPRGDARP
-21 PANGKSPRPAS
+21 PV
-32 GEKRSDTRGAARG
+32 ARTDHKG
-45 DTRSAA
+45 
-51 RGDTRSAAPSAAR
+51 
-64 GDQKGPSNPKR
+64 GPSNPKR
-75 KARRTGRLREP
+75 KARRTGRNRPPPAGRPAEERVH
-86 GATPLDERRAIA
+86 TPQPERHAPSGMLDER
-98 PESRAPESPRPLQ
+98 
-111 SPRPAFTPSAPVIAE
+111 T
-126 SSAVDEFDLHD
+126 AVVEAGLSDTDI
-137 PDLDSEEAFE
+137 DSEEAFE
-147 LGIGARVVHPN
+147 LGIGARVVPLT
-158 TQYGEAFES
+158 TQYGEAFDS
-167 LPAEPLERKSGD
+167 TPPAPQERKTGD

-200 DDVNADP
+200 EDASADADADDNVP
-207 EADSHDPVSERRG
+207 RSERRG
-220 ALAKTD
+220 ALAKSD
-226 SSPPAKVEPAE
+226 SSPPARVEPAE
-237 LPAEDFIARKW
+237 LPVEDFISRKW
-248 GRSGLRSRSE
+248 GRSAMRSRSE

-290 GIDNVPA
+290 GIDNVPS

>member
-1 MKRKDKRPNRDSNA
+1 MKRKDKSRKRDGSPTPKKEA
-15 NHSARP
+15 AR
-21 PANGKSPRPAS
+21 PRPA
-32 GEKRSDTRGAARG
+32 KKVAR
-45 DTRSAA
+45 DARSAPP
-51 RGDTRSAAPSAAR
+51 RGERTPTN
-64 GDQKGPSNPKR
+64 KKR
-75 KARRTGRLREP
+75 KARRTGRDRGP
-86 GATPLDERRAIA
+86 AGVRV
-98 PESRAPESPRPLQ
+98 ESRHIERPKPELAPNSPAALAQ
-111 SPRPAFTPSAPVIAE
+111 SALEERL
-126 SSAVDEFDLHD
+126 AVDAVGLGDTD
-137 PDLDSEEAFE
+137 IDSEEAFE
-147 LGIGARVVHPN
+147 LGIGSRVVPPT

-167 LPAEPLERKSGD
+167 SQPEPAERRSGD

-194 IRQRHF
+194 IRQRDF
-200 DDVNADP
+200 SDAAAEV
-207 EADSHDPVSERRG
+207 EAEGPAPSSERRP
-220 ALAKTD
+220 APLAK
-226 SSPPAKVEPAE
+226 SSSAPPARVEPA
-237 LPAEDFIARKW
+237 LPPAEDFISRKW
-248 GRSGLRSRSE
+248 GRSALRSRAE
-258 EFDDFGLDPSFEQ
+258 EFDDFGLDPGFEQ
-271 RVKPVV
+271 SVKPAVD
-277 EFLYRSY
+277 FLYKTY
-284 FRTTVE
+284 FRTSVE

-297 EGRCIVVANHSGALP
+297 EGRCIIVANHSGALP
-312 LDGLMLRAA
+312 LDGPMLRTA
-321 LRIEHKQKRDLRWLA
+321 LRIEHPKKRDLRWLA
-336 EDFVYYLPFAGVFMN
+336 EDFMYYLPFAGVFMN

-368 KESIV
+368 KESLV
-373 GVFPEGV
+373 AVFPEGV
-380 HGIKKLFQER
+380 HGIKKLFRER
-390 YRLQR
+390 YHLQR

-445 PTFPF
+445 PTFPL

-457 PAPTKWRMR
+457 PAPTKWKMR
-466 FGEPINLDNYG
+466 FGEPIHLDSYG

-495 SSIQSMLDS
+495 SSIQAMLDS